1 MGEVGD
7 AYFSVRPAP
16 LAAAETFLDAYG
28 GDREGSSRS
37 TDMDG
42 PLGIRDGIEGMSN
55 EDTALRGKGDHSE
68 QQ

>member
-1 MGEVGD
+1 VGEDGD
-7 AYFSVRPAP
+7 ANFDARPAP

-42 PLGIRDGIEGMSN
+42 PLGMRDGMEGISK
-55 EDTALRGKGDHSE
+55 EDTALREHGRRK
-68 QQ
+68 